1 MSNVTLAQDSA
12 LDVAKTLRGMA
23 GDLRSRGANLED
35 FAFLI
40 EEMVRNGSFINN
52 TFVSNVIRTAS
63 SALMMNN
70 NLGSLQSAL
79 YSATAAV
86 QYQADGR

>member
-1 MSNVTLAQDSA
+1 MSDVTLAQDSA
-12 LDVAKTLRGMA
+12 LDVAKTVRGMA
-23 GDLRSRGANLED
+23 GDLRSRASDLEQ

-40 EEMVRNGSFINN
+40 EEMVKNGTFINN
-52 TFVSNVIRTAS
+52 TFVSNVTRVGT